1 MTKEG
6 ELLPLENVRVL
17 SFGTGGVVPDAG
29 KIMGELGAD
38 VIKIESKDNLD
49 FMRTIGPD
57 INNIAGF
64 NEANR
69 SKRSFGVDLK
79 NERGRELVRRLIKT
93 ADVLLENFRGGVMR
107 SLDFDYDSVRRL
119 NPNII
124 YVSSQGFGGG
134 GPYSD
139 FQAYGP
145 MLSSASGMLSFWAQP
160 DDPYPVGSNSPL
172 PDHMASKH
180 VVIAALAAL
189 DYRRRTGKGQHI
201 DMAQT
206 EVAVSLIG
214 EHYLDYT
221 YNKRVARPMGNRSP
235 FAAPHGCYPCSGA
248 DEWCSIAVFS
258 DEEWYNF
265 CDAIGN
271 PAWAG
276 EPRFSTLLGRLQN
289 VEELDRHVAEWTGT
303 LDAVV
308 VMETLQSAGVA
319 AGVVQRAP
327 DTLADP
333 QLKWDGA
340 IIELDHA
347 VAGKRLYP
355 GIPFKMSSVTGF
367 QSTPAPLLGEHTED
381 ICRDLL
387 NMSEE
392 EIRQL
397 LDQNIL
403 HSPANT
409 ESSGRSMFE

>member
-1 MTKEG
+1 M
-6 ELLPLENVRVL
+6 LPLENVKVL

-29 KIMGELGAD
+29 KLFGELGAD

-69 SKRSFGVDLK
+69 NKRSFGVNLK
-79 NERGRELVRRLIKT
+79 SEKGKKLVSKLIEH
-93 ADVLLENFRGGVMR
+93 ADILLENFRGGVMK
-107 SLDFDYDSVRRL
+107 SLGFDYESVRKL
-119 NPNII
+119 NPKIV

-145 MLSSASGMLSFWAQP
+145 MLSSASGMLSIWAQP

-189 DYRRRTGKGQHI
+189 DFRRRTGKGQFI

-221 YNKRVARPMGNRSP
+221 YNKRVSKPVGNRSTY
-235 FAAPHGCYPCSGA
+235 AAPHGCYPCKGI
-248 DEWCSIAVFS
+248 DEWCAISVFT
-258 DEEWYNF
+258 DEEWHSF
-265 CDAIGN
+265 CQAIGN
-271 PAWAG
+271 PEWTKEAK
-276 EPRFSTLLGRLQN
+276 FSNLQKRLKN
-289 VEELDRHVAEWTGT
+289 VDELDEHIKQWTST
-303 LDAVV
+303 LDAYV
-308 VMETLQSAGVA
+308 VMETLQAAGVA

-333 QLKWDGA
+333 QLKWLGS
-340 IIELDHA
+340 IVEIDHS
-347 VAGKRLYP
+347 VAGPRLYP
-355 GIPFKMSSVTGF
+355 NVPFKMSGASSF
-367 QSTPAPLLGEHTED
+367 QSAPPPLLGQHTEE

-387 NMSEE
+387 KMSDEQIKKLVDE
-392 EIRQL
+392 
-397 LDQNIL
+397 DIL
-403 HSPANT
+403 HTPANT
-409 ESSGRSMFE
+409 QGTGKSMFG